1 MKFGVALVSGY
12 LLGSISFAYLIVY
25 ALTGEDVRKLG
36 DGNPGAA
43 NVARTLG
50 RKWGVLVWSGDVTK
64 TLVALTFARR
74 LGVEHPVFLTL
85 VGIAA
90 ILGHCYS
97 IFLKFRGGKGVA
109 CMGAVILFIMPRLFP
124 LAIFL
129 WFLIQKLN

>member
-97 IFLKFRGGKGVA
+97 IFL
-109 CMGAVILFIMPRLFP
+109 
-124 LAIFL
+124 
-129 WFLIQKLN
+129 